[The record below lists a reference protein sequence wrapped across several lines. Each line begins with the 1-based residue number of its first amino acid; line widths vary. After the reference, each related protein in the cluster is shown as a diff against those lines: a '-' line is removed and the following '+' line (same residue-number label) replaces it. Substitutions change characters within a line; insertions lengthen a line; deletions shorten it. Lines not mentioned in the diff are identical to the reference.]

1 MICPKCGGQM
11 QVQAVNET
19 QRRGCLTVIIYLI
32 LLCIPI
38 LGWIVLAMLLRGR
51 KNKTVTYAVCQVCG
65 YRSTPEE
72 VQKEFMR
79 SQKKY
84 EKEQDKMR

>member
-1 MICPKCGGQM
+1 
-11 QVQAVNET
+11 
-19 QRRGCLTVIIYLI
+19 
-32 LLCIPI
+32 
-38 LGWIVLAMLLRGR
+38 MLLRGR